1 MDADDSCCMELVAFS
16 GLPFLASL
24 ESSCSRNFVAS
35 YPFLLFNLAFQL
47 EDTCRHG
54 GMRRNEPGF

>member
-16 GLPFLASL
+16 RLPFQPYL

-35 YPFLLFNLAFQL
+35 YPFLFNLAFQL